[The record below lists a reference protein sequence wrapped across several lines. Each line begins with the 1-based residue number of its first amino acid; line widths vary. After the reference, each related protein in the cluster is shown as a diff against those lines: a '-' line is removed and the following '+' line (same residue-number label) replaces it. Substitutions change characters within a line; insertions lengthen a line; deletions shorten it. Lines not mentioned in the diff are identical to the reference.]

1 MRRRM
6 EKEMSDNDTDTGTG
20 QAGTDANAD
29 GGNAAAGASAQG
41 GQDQVSLLTSRLN
54 GQTAKVGEL
63 TTQKAALESERAAL
77 AQRIADLE
85 SGKVSAEEAANARV
99 KAIQSE
105 LEQERAARRT
115 EAMKARFPET
125 FSVFGD
131 TASTFTEEVLA
142 ASEARLVGG
151 GEGNTEPP
159 TPQTH
164 NESRS
169 STTGATK
176 PAKAPTS
183 AELRAK
189 LEAMPLP
196 DGWS

>member
-1 MRRRM
+1 
-6 EKEMSDNDTDTGTG
+6 MSDNDTDTGTG
-20 QAGTDANAD
+20 QAGTDANA
-29 GGNAAAGASAQG
+29 GAAGAAAAGASAQG

-63 TTQKAALESERAAL
+63 TTQKTALESERDAL
-77 AQRIADLE
+77 KQRIADLE
-85 SGKVSAEEAANARV
+85 GGKVSAEEAANARV
-99 KAIQSE
+99 TAIQSE
-105 LEQERAARRT
+105 LEQERAARKT
-115 EAMKARFPET
+115 EALKARFPET

-131 TASTFTEEVLA
+131 TASTFTEETLA
-142 ASEARLVGG
+142 ASEARLVNGG
-151 GEGNTEPP
+151 AAAEPP
-159 TPQTH
+159 TPETH

-169 STTGATK
+169 GTTGAAK

-189 LEAMPLP
+189 LEGMPLP